1 MNPYHA
7 LAILLML
14 ALPITACIERN
25 ETGPPQDGPVAAAP
39 APDEKGHASDPPR
52 TTPQPDVGVEAEEN
66 REPAIEADPD
76 SSAALVRGGHA
87 FAFDL
92 FNRLAKEQE
101 GNLFVSPSSI
111 RTALAMT
118 FAGARGDTEKQMAE
132 ALRFEQAPGQVHAH
146 LARLVADL
154 NDPGT
159 DEDGNPFYELAVA
172 NALWGQAGFPF
183 RADFI
188 DLLSDRYAAGL
199 NEVDFLDAPE
209 QARQTINA
217 WVEDETRERIK
228 ELIPEGIIDDETRL
242 VLTNAIY
249 FLGDWKH
256 TFNEDA
262 TRPAPFHLSDENTT
276 EVPMMHQTERLRYM
290 EDDHLQMLELPYRG
304 EELSMLVMLPTKRNH
319 DPAEA
324 IAALQ
329 DRLSPDA
336 LEAWTEALASQRV
349 DVKLPRFSFT
359 SELRL
364 DDALQAMGMEDA
376 FVFRRADF
384 TGIASVEE
392 LFIEAVL
399 HKAFVKVDEKGTE
412 AAAATAVVIA
422 QRAAPA
428 EPVTF
433 HADRSFMFLIRH
445 NDSGEILF
453 MGRVNEPVDE

>member
-1 MNPYHA
+1 MNRYHNLAVFMMSA
-7 LAILLML
+7 LLIA
-14 ALPITACIERN
+14 ACVKQE
-25 ETGPPQDGPVAAAP
+25 EAEPPQSRPVTAAP
-39 APDEKGHASDPPR
+39 APAGTAHASNTPRSTPDPDI
-52 TTPQPDVGVEAEEN
+52 QAAAEESF
-66 REPAIEADPD
+66 EPAPEADPD
-76 SSAALVRGGHA
+76 RSAAIIRGGHA

-92 FNRLAKEQE
+92 FNRLAAEQE

-118 FAGARGDTEKQMAE
+118 WAGARGDTEKQMAE
-132 ALRFEQAPGQVHAH
+132 ALRFEQAPAHIHAH
-146 LARLVADL
+146 LAKLVADL

-159 DEDGNPFYELAVA
+159 DQDGNPYYELAVA
-172 NALWGQAGFPF
+172 NALWGQADYPF
-183 RADFI
+183 RANFI
-188 DLLSDRYAAGL
+188 NLLNDRYAAGL

-217 WVEDETRERIK
+217 WVEDRTRERIRD
-228 ELIPEGIIDDETRL
+228 LIPEGIIDDETRL

-256 TFNEDA
+256 PFNENA
-262 TRPAPFHLSDENTT
+262 TRPASFHLSDEDTT

-290 EDDHLQMLELPYRG
+290 EDEHVQMLELPYRG
-304 EELSMLVMLPTKRNH
+304 EALSMLVMLPTRQN
-319 DPAEA
+319 DGPAEA
-324 IAALQ
+324 NAALQ
-329 DRLSPDA
+329 DRLNP
-336 LEAWTEALASQRV
+336 EALAAWTDALRRQRV

-359 SELRL
+359 SDLRL

-399 HKAFVKVDEKGTE
+399 HKAFVKVDEEGTE

-422 QRAAPA
+422 ERVAAADPIA
-428 EPVTF
+428 F
-433 HADRSFMFLIRH
+433 HADRPFMFLIQH
-445 NDSGEILF
+445 NDTGEILF
-453 MGRVNEPVDE
+453 MGGVNEPVDE